1 MTNSYSFSEHYL
13 YIVHSRRQESCRAW
27 GGGGGGQTVCDQLIK
42 TRLIMHV
49 RRWGNKGRWKIKILE
64 TPTVEYLTVNMWQF
78 FFNILLMFNMEKA

>member
-1 MTNSYSFSEHYL
+1 MSII
-13 YIVHSRRQESCRAW
+13 YILCTAGDKSPAGR

-49 RRWGNKGRWKIKILE
+49 RSWGNKGRWKIKILE
-64 TPTVEYLTVNMWQF
+64 IPTVEYVTVNMWQF